1 MAKKQLRPASAAE
14 QFVQTVNEAER
25 EKLECMKQNEGID
38 KEEAENIENQAAV
51 EEKEQ
56 AGEIEDKVTVKQPK
70 LGQPRKYDEPTKHV
84 SFSLPLSVIED
95 LRIIAGIEKTN
106 QTQVILGLIRDKLER
121 EADKI
126 KMYKELF
133 H

>member
-1 MAKKQLRPASAAE
+1 MSENDNIAKEYGNMRMRTIANPKGGISKTKTTL
-14 QFVQTVNEAER
+14 N
-25 EKLECMKQNEGID
+25 ID

-51 EEKEQ
+51 EEKKQ
-56 AGEIEDKVTVKQPK
+56 AGEIDDKVTVKQPK

-126 KMYKELF
+126 KKYKELF